1 VQSALEGNFT
11 FDVMVLSP
19 KMGWVSVARME
30 SADQARREAKKLVD
44 SDRHEGVKIT
54 QEHYDYLE
62 NKFVDKTIFLRTRSG
77 SKMPEPSSEP
87 DDDYFDDD
95 DYYDEDEEDGGNYL
109 LMGIAGIV
117 VCLMIIVAAGLLFLK
132 DSHDYKSDY
141 EAGSS
146 SAMFRYDL
154 PTIMTNFT
162 KNGRNYSLQ
171 MSLQMELYRPEH
183 VRNIEENLAPV
194 MEAVITHLQ
203 EMDPEDLN
211 NSGRLQY
218 LRAMLRHRVK
228 EVIGDADFNDILFKD
243 IQVRIN

>member
-1 VQSALEGNFT
+1 MEGNFT
-11 FDVMVLSP
+11 FDVLVLSP

-77 SKMPEPSSEP
+77 SKMPEPSSKP
-87 DDDYFDDD
+87 AD
-95 DYYDEDEEDGGNYL
+95 DYYDDEDFDEDDGGNYL

-117 VCLMIIVAAGLLFLK
+117 LCLMIIVGAGLLFLK
-132 DSHDYKSDY
+132 DTHDYKSEY

-146 SAMFRYDL
+146 SSMFRYDL
-154 PTIMTNFT
+154 PTIMTNFS

-183 VRNIEENLAPV
+183 ARNIEENLAPV

-203 EMDPEDLN
+203 EINPEDLN

-218 LRAMLRHRVK
+218 LRAMLRRRVK

-243 IQVRIN
+243 IQVRTN